1 MGIYS
6 YIKII
11 VKLANPKK
19 GLLIVREQKETG
31 IAEEVLMEG
40 YFDDNRHYLGSIP

>member
-1 MGIYS
+1 MEI

-11 VKLANPKK
+11 VKLPKPNK
-19 GLLIVREQKETG
+19 GLIIVHEQKETG
-31 IAEEVLMEG
+31 LAEEGLTEG